1 MIYPHA
7 DKLDALE
14 SKYALVI
21 VAAKRSRQI
30 KEGARRYTDSKST
43 NPLTLALEEIADD
56 KITNILIGEPEKL
69 PTSVAA
75 TPVLGGLV
83 STMMDEDYSQ
93 DSTAAEINALLSGDD
108 DEEDDDEIDE
118 INRPDS
124 GMSVVD
130 LGRDGEVAVY
140 ANDDDDDSGMDVDD
154 DDSAIDPSDTDDE
167 DEEE

>member
-30 KEGARRYTDSKST
+30 KEGARRYTDSKSA
-43 NPLTLALEEIADD
+43 NPLTLALEEIADGQ
-56 KITNILIGEPEKL
+56 ITNILIGEPEKL

-83 STMMDEDYSQ
+83 STMMDEDFSQ

-108 DEEDDDEIDE
+108 EEDDDMVDE
-118 INRPDS
+118 IMRPDS

-130 LGRDGEVAVY
+130 LERDGEVAVY
-140 ANDDDDDSGMDVDD
+140 AADEDDDNGVDVDD
-154 DDSAIDPSDTDDE
+154 DEAALDVVDV
-167 DEEE
+167 DEEEEE

>member
-30 KEGARRYTDSKST
+30 KEGARRYTDSKSA
-43 NPLTLALEEIADD
+43 NPLTLALEEIADGQ
-56 KITNILIGEPEKL
+56 ITNILIGEPEKL

-83 STMMDEDYSQ
+83 STMMDEDFSQ

-108 DEEDDDEIDE
+108 EEDDDMVDE
-118 INRPDS
+118 IMRPDS

-130 LGRDGEVAVY
+130 LERDGEVAVY
-140 ANDDDDDSGMDVDD
+140 AADEDDDNGVDVDD
-154 DDSAIDPSDTDDE
+154 DETALDVVDV
-167 DEEE
+167 DEEEEE